1 MKDPYE
7 TLGVARGTD
16 AAALKRAYR
25 KLAKKLHPDVN
36 PGDAKIEQR
45 FKEVSQAYGIL
56 GDAKKRAQFDRGEID
71 ASGQQTGWG
80 GGRQGG
86 WGGARGG
93 AQGGGQGGGG
103 GGRYRPFD
111 FGADLN
117 VEDIVSELF
126 GGRGR
131 GQGRRAARGR
141 AARQRGADV
150 SYTAPIGFLDAAT
163 GAKKRIRLSDGKVL
177 EMKIPAGT
185 EDRQTLRLKGQ
196 GIAGEGGGAAGDAY
210 VEVHIEPH
218 PFFTRKDSDVH
229 LELPVTLQEAV
240 LGATVQVP
248 TVHGKVSMKIP
259 AGSNTGATLRLKG
272 KGTLDG
278 KSGTKGDQYV
288 KLKLVLPDK
297 PDAELKDFVERWAK
311 THDYNPRRKAGM
323 D

>member
-1 MKDPYE
+1 MKDPYQ
-7 TLGVARGTD
+7 TLGVARSAD

-25 KLAKKLHPDVN
+25 KLVKKLHPDVN
-36 PGDAKIEQR
+36 PGNAKIEQR

-80 GGRQGG
+80 GGFGG
-86 WGGARGG
+86 AGARGG
-93 AQGGGQGGGG
+93 GWRGGAGG
-103 GGRYRPFD
+103 GGRHRPFD

-131 GQGRRAARGR
+131 GRARRG
-141 AARQRGADV
+141 RQRGADV
-150 SYTAPIGFLDAAT
+150 SYTAPIGFLEAAT

-177 EMKIPAGT
+177 EMKIPPGT
-185 EDRQTLRLKGQ
+185 EDRQTLRHKGQ
-196 GIAGEGGGAAGDAY
+196 GLAGEVGAAAGDAY

-218 PFFTRKDSDVH
+218 SFFTRKDSDIH

-259 AGSNTGATLRLKG
+259 PGSNTGATLRLKG
-272 KGTLDG
+272 KGIANRKG
-278 KSGTKGDQYV
+278 GGKGDQYV
-288 KLKLVLPDK
+288 KLKVALPDK
-297 PDAELKDFVERWAK
+297 LDRELKDFIERWAK
-311 THDYNPRRKAGM
+311 DHDYDPRRKAGM

>member
-1 MKDPYE
+1 MKDPYQ
-7 TLGVARGTD
+7 TLGVARGAD

-36 PGDAKIEQR
+36 PGNTKIEQR

-80 GGRQGG
+80 GGFGG
-86 WGGARGG
+86 AGARGG
-93 AQGGGQGGGG
+93 GWRGGG
-103 GGRYRPFD
+103 GGRHRPFD

-131 GQGRRAARGR
+131 GRAHRGR
-141 AARQRGADV
+141 QRGRQRGADV
-150 SYTAPIGFLDAAT
+150 SYTAPIGFLEAAT

-177 EMKIPAGT
+177 EMKIPPGT

-196 GIAGEGGGAAGDAY
+196 GLAGEGGAAAGDAF
-210 VEVHIEPH
+210 VEVHLEPH

-248 TVHGKVSMKIP
+248 TVHGKVAMKIP
-259 AGSNTGATLRLKG
+259 PGSNTGTTLRLKG
-272 KGTLDG
+272 KGIPNRKG
-278 KSGTKGDQYV
+278 GGKGDQYV
-288 KLKLVLPDK
+288 KLKVTLPDK
-297 PDAELKDFVERWAK
+297 PDSELKDFIERWAK
-311 THDYNPRRKAGM
+311 DHVYDPRRKAGM

>member
-1 MKDPYE
+1 MKDPYQ

-16 AAALKRAYR
+16 AAELKRAYR

-80 GGRQGG
+80 GGFGG
-86 WGGARGG
+86 FGARRG
-93 AQGGGQGGGG
+93 GGGQGG
-103 GGRYRPFD
+103 RHRPFD

-126 GGRGR
+126 GARGR
-131 GQGRRAARGR
+131 GQGRGR
-141 AARQRGADV
+141 ARRGRQRGADV
-150 SYTAPIGFLDAAT
+150 SYTAPIGFLEAAT
-163 GAKKRIRLSDGKVL
+163 GAKKRIRLADGKVL
-177 EMKIPAGT
+177 EMKIPPGT

-196 GIAGEGGGAAGDAY
+196 GLPGAGGAAAGDAY

-218 PFFTRKDSDVH
+218 PYFTRKDSDIH
-229 LELPVTLQEAV
+229 LELPVTLPEAV

-272 KGTLDG
+272 KGTRDRKG
-278 KSGTKGDQYV
+278 GAKGDQYV
-288 KLKLVLPDK
+288 KLKVALPDK
-297 PDAELKDFVERWAK
+297 PDKELKDFVERWAK
-311 THDYNPRRKAGM
+311 THDYHPRRKAGM

>member
-1 MKDPYE
+1 MKDPYQ
-7 TLGVARGTD
+7 TLGVARGAD

-36 PGDAKIEQR
+36 PGNAKIEQR

-80 GGRQGG
+80 GGGRQGG
-86 WGGARGG
+86 WGGGG
-93 AQGGGQGGGG
+93 VRGGGG
-103 GGRYRPFD
+103 GARHRPFD

-126 GGRGR
+126 GGRSRGR
-131 GQGRRAARGR
+131 GRGR
-141 AARQRGADV
+141 ARAGRQRGADV

-196 GIAGEGGGAAGDAY
+196 GMPGEGGGAAGDAY

-218 PFFTRKDSDVH
+218 SYFTRKDSDIH
-229 LELPVTLQEAV
+229 LELPVTLPEAV

-259 AGSNTGATLRLKG
+259 PGSNTGATLRLKG
-272 KGTLDG
+272 KGTLDR

-288 KLKLVLPDK
+288 KLKVALPDK
-297 PDAELKDFVERWAK
+297 PDAELKDFIERWAK
-311 THDYNPRRKAGM
+311 DHDYDPRRKAGM

>member
-1 MKDPYE
+1 MKDPYQ
-7 TLGVARGTD
+7 TLGVARGAN
-16 AAALKRAYR
+16 AAELKRAYR

-80 GGRQGG
+80 GGARQGG
-86 WGGARGG
+86 WGGGARQGGWGGGAPRGG
-93 AQGGGQGGGG
+93 AGAGQGG
-103 GGRYRPFD
+103 RHRPFD

-126 GGRGR
+126 GARGRGR
-131 GQGRRAARGR
+131 RG
-141 AARQRGADV
+141 RQRGADV

-177 EMKIPAGT
+177 EMKIPPGT

-196 GIAGEGGGAAGDAY
+196 GMAGEGGAAAGDAY

-218 PFFTRKDSDVH
+218 PYFTRKDSDIH
-229 LELPVTLQEAV
+229 IELPMTLQEAV

-272 KGTLDG
+272 KGTRDR

-288 KLKLVLPDK
+288 KLKLALPDK
-297 PDAELKDFVERWAK
+297 PDAELKDFIERWAK
-311 THDYNPRRKAGM
+311 THDYDPRRKAGM

>member
-1 MKDPYE
+1 
-7 TLGVARGTD
+7 VARGAD
-16 AAALKRAYR
+16 AAELKRAFR

-36 PGDAKIEQR
+36 PGDTKIEQR

-71 ASGQQTGWG
+71 ASGQQTGWAG
-80 GGRQGG
+80 GGGPGG
-86 WGGARGG
+86 WGAR
-93 AQGGGQGGGG
+93 GGG
-103 GGRYRPFD
+103 GGRGGRHRPFD

-126 GGRGR
+126 GRRGR
-131 GQGRRAARGR
+131 GQERGPGRGPGRGR

-150 SYTAPIGFLDAAT
+150 SYTAPIGFLEAAT
-163 GAKKRIRLSDGKVL
+163 GAKKRLRLSDGKVL

-185 EDRQTLRLKGQ
+185 EDRQTLRLKGK
-196 GIAGEGGGAAGDAY
+196 GMAGEGGGAAGDAY

-218 PFFTRKDSDVH
+218 SYFTRKDSDIH
-229 LELPVTLQEAV
+229 LELPVTLPEAV

-259 AGSNTGATLRLKG
+259 AGSNSGATLRLKG
-272 KGTLDG
+272 KGTLDR

-288 KLKLVLPDK
+288 KLKVALPDK
-297 PDAELKDFVERWAK
+297 PDKELKDFIGRWAK

>member
-1 MKDPYE
+1 MKDPYQ
-7 TLGVARGTD
+7 TLGVARGAD

-80 GGRQGG
+80 GDRHGG
-86 WGGARGG
+86 WGRAGARG
-93 AQGGGQGGGG
+93 APGGGG
-103 GGRYRPFD
+103 GGARHRPFD

-131 GQGRRAARGR
+131 GRGGR
-141 AARQRGADV
+141 ARAGRQRGADV

-196 GIAGEGGGAAGDAY
+196 GLAGEGGAAAGDAY

-218 PFFTRKDSDVH
+218 PYFTRKDSDVH
-229 LELPVTLQEAV
+229 LEMPITLQEAL

-248 TVHGKVSMKIP
+248 TVHGKVSMKIT
-259 AGSNTGATLRLKG
+259 AGSNTGDTLRLRG
-272 KGTLDG
+272 KGTLDR

-288 KLKLVLPDK
+288 KLKLALPDK
-297 PDAELKDFVERWAK
+297 PDAELKNFIERWAK
-311 THDYNPRRKAGM
+311 DHDYDPRRKAGM

>member
-1 MKDPYE
+1 MKDPYQ
-7 TLGVARGTD
+7 TLGVARGVD

-36 PGDAKIEQR
+36 PGNAKIEQQ

-80 GGRQGG
+80 GGARRGGG
-86 WGGARGG
+86 WGGR
-93 AQGGGQGGGG
+93 GGGG
-103 GGRYRPFD
+103 GGGPGGPGGRQRPFD

-131 GQGRRAARGR
+131 NRGR
-141 AARQRGADV
+141 AGRQRGADV

-177 EMKIPAGT
+177 DMKIPPGT

-196 GIAGEGGGAAGDAY
+196 GQAGEGGGTAGDAF

-218 PFFTRKDSDVH
+218 SFFTRKDSDIH

-259 AGSNTGATLRLKG
+259 AGSNTGATLRLNG
-272 KGTLDG
+272 KGTRDR
-278 KSGTKGDQYV
+278 KAGTKGDQYV
-288 KLKLVLPDK
+288 KLKVILPDK
-297 PDAELKDFVERWAK
+297 PDAKLKDFVERWAK

>member
-7 TLGVARGTD
+7 TLGVARGAD
-16 AAALKRAYR
+16 AAELKRAYR

-80 GGRQGG
+80 GGGRQGG
-86 WGGARGG
+86 WGGAG
-93 AQGGGQGGGG
+93 AQRGGG
-103 GGRYRPFD
+103 GGRHRPFD

-126 GGRGR
+126 GARGR
-131 GQGRRAARGR
+131 GQGRGQGRGR
-141 AARQRGADV
+141 SGRQRGADV

-196 GIAGEGGGAAGDAY
+196 GMAGEGGAAAGDAY

-218 PFFTRKDSDVH
+218 PFFTRKDIDIH

-272 KGTLDG
+272 KGTRDRKG
-278 KSGTKGDQYV
+278 GAKGDQYV
-288 KLKLVLPDK
+288 KLKLTLPDK
-297 PDAELKDFVERWAK
+297 PDAELRDFIERWAK
-311 THDYNPRRKAGM
+311 THDYDPRRKAGM

>member
-1 MKDPYE
+1 MKDPYQ
-7 TLGVARGTD
+7 TLGVARGAD
-16 AAALKRAYR
+16 AAELKRAYR

-36 PGDAKIEQR
+36 PGDTKIEQR

-71 ASGQQTGWG
+71 ASGQQTGWPG
-80 GGRQGG
+80 GGGPGG
-86 WGGARGG
+86 WGAR
-93 AQGGGQGGGG
+93 GGG
-103 GGRYRPFD
+103 GGRGGRHRPFD

-126 GGRGR
+126 GRRGRGR
-131 GQGRRAARGR
+131 GPGRGR

-150 SYTAPIGFLDAAT
+150 SYTAPIGFLEAAT
-163 GAKKRIRLSDGKVL
+163 GAKKRLRLSDGKVL

-185 EDRQTLRLKGQ
+185 EDRQTLRLKGK
-196 GIAGEGGGAAGDAY
+196 GMAGEGGGAAGDAY

-218 PFFTRKDSDVH
+218 SYFTRKDSDIH
-229 LELPVTLQEAV
+229 LELPVTLPEAV

-259 AGSNTGATLRLKG
+259 AGSNSGATLRLKG
-272 KGTLDG
+272 KGIQDRRN
-278 KSGTKGDQYV
+278 GTKGDQYV
-288 KLKLVLPDK
+288 KLKVTLPDK
-297 PDAELKDFVERWAK
+297 PDKELKDFIERWAK

>member
-1 MKDPYE
+1 MKDPYQ
-7 TLGVARGTD
+7 TLGVARGVD
-16 AAALKRAYR
+16 AAELKRAYR

-36 PGDAKIEQR
+36 PGNAKIEQR

-80 GGRQGG
+80 GGFGG
-86 WGGARGG
+86 GGARGG
-93 AQGGGQGGGG
+93 GWRGG
-103 GGRYRPFD
+103 GGRHRPFD

-131 GQGRRAARGR
+131 GRAHRGR
-141 AARQRGADV
+141 QRGRQRGADV
-150 SYTAPIGFLDAAT
+150 SYTAPIGFLEAAT
-163 GAKKRIRLSDGKVL
+163 GAKKRIRLSDDKVL
-177 EMKIPAGT
+177 EMKIPPGT

-196 GIAGEGGGAAGDAY
+196 GLAGEGGAAAGDAF
-210 VEVHIEPH
+210 VEVHLEPH

-248 TVHGKVSMKIP
+248 TVHGKVAMKIP
-259 AGSNTGATLRLKG
+259 PGSNTGTTLRLKG
-272 KGTLDG
+272 KGIANRKG
-278 KSGTKGDQYV
+278 GGKGDQYV
-288 KLKLVLPDK
+288 KLKVALPDK
-297 PDAELKDFVERWAK
+297 PDSELKDFIERWAK
-311 THDYNPRRKAGM
+311 DHVYDPRRKAGM